1 MGTAEFVRS
10 LPQAYFGRKAA
21 AIDIRIYKIIATG
34 ASCSEGGRAFHNKL
48 ATLHMDRVA
57 GIDYCTISTVAGPG
71 VTRDTVCC

>member
-21 AIDIRIYKIIATG
+21 VRSIDIRIYKIIATR

-48 ATLHMDRVA
+48 ATLHIDRVA
-57 GIDYCTISTVAGPG
+57 GIDYL
-71 VTRDTVCC
+71 TRSPKCLR